1 MKDFVRHPGSIVSC
15 FCFWLAGQVG
25 NLDPP
30 PMKLCLAIVLATS
43 CGCAPT
49 LQVIHFGSD
58 PPGARVYW
66 GNGANE
72 DFAQPKS
79 FLGETPFDWT
89 VELNGD
95 HSFKAHGALV
105 YSIFVPPAIVF
116 EARPPAEATN
126 LFAQRTIFHGGSI
139 ATGADK
145 APERIFFDLH
155 QAAQTNQVA
164 K

>member
-1 MKDFVRHPGSIVSC
+1 
-15 FCFWLAGQVG
+15 
-25 NLDPP
+25 
-30 PMKLCLAIVLATS
+30 MKLCLAIVLAAL

-49 LQVIHFGSD
+49 MQTIHFASA
-58 PPGARVYW
+58 PPGARIYW
-66 GNGANE
+66 GNCANE

-89 VELNGD
+89 VEVNGD

-105 YSIFVPPAIVF
+105 YSIFVPPAIIF

-126 LFAQRTIFHGGSI
+126 LFVQRTVFHGGSI

-155 QAAQTNQVA
+155 QATNLVRAAQ
-164 K
+164 

>member
-1 MKDFVRHPGSIVSC
+1 
-15 FCFWLAGQVG
+15 
-25 NLDPP
+25 
-30 PMKLCLAIVLATS
+30 MKLCLAIVLAAL

-49 LQVIHFGSD
+49 MQTIHFGSD
-58 PPGARVYW
+58 PPGARIYW

-72 DFAQPKS
+72 DFAQPKG

-89 VELNGD
+89 VEVNGD

-105 YSIFVPPAIVF
+105 YSIFVPPAIIF

-126 LFAQRTIFHGGSI
+126 LFVQRTVFHGGSI

-155 QAAQTNQVA
+155 QATNIVHA
-164 K
+164 AR

>member
-1 MKDFVRHPGSIVSC
+1 MRLCENDHFY
-15 FCFWLAGQVG
+15 FCFLACGASRKPRPSSHEALRRDRPGRDVR
-25 NLDPP
+25 
-30 PMKLCLAIVLATS
+30 LCADTS
-43 CGCAPT
+43 G
-49 LQVIHFGSD
+49 D
-58 PPGARVYW
+58 GARIYW

-126 LFAQRTIFHGGSI
+126 LFVQRTIFHGGSI

-155 QAAQTNQVA
+155 QATNLVHAAQ
-164 K
+164 